1 MWSRVFCVPFAHQAK
16 FDEEINYTKWLTV
29 KMFAKAT
36 YIARRAALISRMGC
50 GGVVVIPGNELSPNS
65 YLNNPYYFR
74 QDATFRYFFGS
85 DRPSLWG
92 VIDLDSGEQMLFG
105 EESSLDDLIWTGA
118 QPSIAELGAE
128 VGISICKS
136 VSELMGYIAEAE
148 RHNRTIHI
156 LPPYR
161 GETKIALA
169 ELLNS
174 PIDSL
179 LSGELI
185 FAVAEL
191 REKKSEEEIAALEE
205 AYKIGYEL
213 HTTAMR
219 MCRPG
224 VVEREIGG
232 ALEGIARQMGAGVS
246 FPPICTQ
253 HGETLHNTERE
264 GVLRSGRLMLCDAG
278 GESLEG
284 YCSDHTR
291 TYPISG
297 KFTDIQRD
305 IYNVVLRAKSR
316 VAEIARPKMLYSD
329 LQRATYLSLA
339 EGLKEL
345 DFMRGSAEDILQSGA
360 ISMLMPHGV
369 SHGLGLDVH
378 DCEALGERTFDL
390 SRFTKQVERSTSCII
405 RSRWIFD
412 EGTVISNEPGLYF
425 IPALIEK
432 RRSEGLYRGIA
443 NFDKIAKYLDFGGIR
458 IEDDLVITDS
468 GSREIGDVKIPI
480 TTSEIEDYMARQ

>member
-1 MWSRVFCVPFAHQAK
+1 MFPKESYISR
-16 FDEEINYTKWLTV
+16 
-29 KMFAKAT
+29 
-36 YIARRAALISRMGC
+36 RSALISRMGC
-50 GGVVVIPGNELSPNS
+50 GGVVVIPGSELSPNS
-65 YLNNPYYFR
+65 YANNPYYFR

-85 DRPSLWG
+85 DRPALWG
-92 VIDLDSGEQMLFG
+92 VINLDSGDEMLFG
-105 EESSLDDLIWTGA
+105 EESSLDDLIWTGSVPSLADIGA
-118 QPSIAELGAE
+118 Q
-128 VGISICKS
+128 VGVSNCYPISK
-136 VSELMGYIAEAE
+136 LYTYIAEVQ
-148 RHNRTIHI
+148 RVGRKIHI

-161 GETKIALA
+161 GESKISLA
-169 ELLNS
+169 QLLGISVSELT
-174 PIDSL
+174 DH

-191 REKKSEEEIAALEE
+191 RERKSSEEIAAIEE
-205 AYKIGYEL
+205 AYKIGYKL
-213 HTTAMR
+213 HTTAMQ

-232 ALEGIARQMGAGVS
+232 ALEGISRQMGAGVS

-264 GVLRSGRLMLCDAG
+264 GLLQSGRLMLCDAG

-291 TYPISG
+291 TYPING

-305 IYNVVLRAKSR
+305 IYNVVLRAKEH
-316 VAEIARPKMLYSD
+316 VAKVAHPKMKYAD
-329 LQRATYLSLA
+329 LQNAAYLSLA
-339 EGLKEL
+339 EGLSTL
-345 DFMRGSAEDILQSGA
+345 GFMSGSPEDIVASGA

-378 DCEALGERTFDL
+378 DCEAFGERTFDL
-390 SRFTKQVERSTSCII
+390 SRFAEQVERSTSCII
-405 RSRWIFD
+405 RSRWILD
-412 EGTVISNEPGLYF
+412 VGTVLTNEPGLYF

-443 NFDKIAKYLDFGGIR
+443 NYDMIAKYLDFGGIR
-458 IEDDLVITDS
+458 IEDDLVITDM
-468 GSREIGDVKIPI
+468 GCREIGDPKIPI
-480 TTSEIEDYMARQ
+480 TTSEIEDYMARR

>member
-1 MWSRVFCVPFAHQAK
+1 
-16 FDEEINYTKWLTV
+16 
-29 KMFAKAT
+29 MFAKEV
-36 YIARRAALISRMGC
+36 YISRREALIKRMGC
-50 GGVVVIPGNELSPNS
+50 SGIALIPGNELSPNS
-65 YLNNPYYFR
+65 YANNPYYFR

-92 VIDLDSGEQMLFG
+92 VVDLDSGDQMLFG
-105 EESSLDDLIWTGA
+105 EECSLTDLIWTGA
-118 QPSIAELGAE
+118 QPSMADIGAE
-128 VGISICKS
+128 VGVSKSYPISKLK
-136 VSELMGYIAEAE
+136 EYIFGAQDVG
-148 RHNRTIHI
+148 RRIHI

-161 GETKIALA
+161 GETKISLS
-169 ELLNS
+169 ELLNI
-174 PIDSL
+174 PISGLDDL

-191 REKKSEEEIAALEE
+191 RERKSAEEIAAIEE
-205 AYKIGYEL
+205 SYEIGYQL

-219 MCRPG
+219 MCKPG

-232 ALEGIARQMGAGVS
+232 ALEGISRQMGAGVS

-264 GVLRSGRLMLCDAG
+264 GVLTSGRLMLCDAG

-291 TYPISG
+291 TYPING

-305 IYNVVLRAKSR
+305 IYNVVLRAKCR
-316 VAEIARPKMLYSD
+316 VNEIARPKMLYTD
-329 LQRATYLSLA
+329 LQRATYFSLA
-339 EGLKEL
+339 EGLREL
-345 DFMRGSAEDILQSGA
+345 GFMHGDVEDIVDSGA

-369 SHGLGLDVH
+369 GHGLGLDVH

-390 SRFTKQVERSTSCII
+390 SRFTEQVEKSTSCII
-405 RSRWIFD
+405 RSRWILD
-412 EGTVISNEPGLYF
+412 EGTVLTNEPGLYF
-425 IPALIEK
+425 IPALIEQ
-432 RRSEGLYRGIA
+432 RRAEGLYKGVA

-458 IEDDLVITDS
+458 IEDDLVITS
-468 GSREIGDVKIPI
+468 TGCYEVGDVKIPI
-480 TTSEIEDYMARQ
+480 TTSEIEDYMQR